1 MPSIRKMD
9 TRVLDTMVGKLNV
22 HVSDV
27 VCLSCVSFFLVFV
40 LRWPDGMGRY
50 SELIYMAPVWC
61 LTRVTRRAFF
71 LQVWRV
77 GQPNACSMESMHE
90 FCLCL
95 FETQHAALLWIFSR
109 AVLSRVVFK
118 GSQTELAIFQQGPD
132 QGFVGCFLGTLVA
145 YLEVPL

>member
-1 MPSIRKMD
+1 MFMYPMLS
-9 TRVLDTMVGKLNV
+9 VFL
-22 HVSDV
+22 VS
-27 VCLSCVSFFLVFV
+27 LSCVCPALARWYGQVLGVDLHGSCVVF
-40 LRWPDGMGRY
+40 DQG
-50 SELIYMAPVWC
+50 EE
-61 LTRVTRRAFF
+61 RRAFF